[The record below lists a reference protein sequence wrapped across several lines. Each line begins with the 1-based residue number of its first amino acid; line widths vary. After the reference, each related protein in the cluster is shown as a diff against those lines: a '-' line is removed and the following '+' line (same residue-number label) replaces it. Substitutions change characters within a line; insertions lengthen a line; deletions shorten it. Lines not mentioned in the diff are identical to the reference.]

1 MRKTAEHIFLAGVKA
16 VMPDQLIQSQVILS
30 RGILTICGEAYPLNS
45 YHNIYLLG
53 AGKASALMAR
63 EMENLLGD
71 CIKGGIIVT
80 KYGHGCS
87 LKQLECREAAHPV
100 PDANSFAAA
109 ESLLAMAE
117 QATENDLVI
126 CLLSGGASS
135 LMADVPGDL
144 TPDDLQQ
151 TNALLVTSGAS
162 IAEINTVRKHLS
174 KLKGGQ
180 LAQAIFPAHCVS
192 LILSDVVGDQL
203 DVIAS
208 GPTTPDTTRF
218 YDAYH
223 VLQHYQLV
231 DKLPV
236 AVINRIKKGMAGE
249 ISDTPDAHHPCFSG
263 VKNYIIGN
271 NRRAL
276 EAAAREAKDL
286 GFETTIVTDSLEG
299 DYQTVARYLLE
310 QIDPARPEGKPV
322 CLLFG
327 GEPTVKVSGQGLGGR
342 NQHLALYLATLLAEG
357 YVIQA
362 RLETHQNPGGSFTR
376 PLHPPLNIS
385 ILCAGTD
392 GTDGPT
398 DAAGAVVDANSMLEA
413 MKQGDV
419 PKSYLDTSDS
429 YHFFERYGGHIITG
443 NTQTNVMDIIIILY
457 NYSLKNK
464 LS

>member
-1 MRKTAEHIFLAGVKA
+1 MRKTAEQIFLAGVKS
-16 VMPDQLIQSQVILS
+16 VMPDQLIRSQVFLS
-30 RGILTICGEAYPLNS
+30 EGILRICGDNYPLTN
-45 YHNIYLLG
+45 YHNIFILG

-71 CIKGGIIVT
+71 YLKGGLIVT
-80 KYGHGCS
+80 KKGHGCS
-87 LKQLECREAAHPV
+87 LKLLECREAAHPV
-100 PDANSFAAA
+100 PDANSFAASEA
-109 ESLLAMAE
+109 LLAMAK
-117 QATENDLVI
+117 QTSENDLVI

-135 LMADVPGDL
+135 LMADVPDDL
-144 TPDDLQQ
+144 TPDDLRQ

-192 LILSDVVGDQL
+192 LILSDVVGDRL

-218 YDAYH
+218 YDAYD
-223 VLQHYQLV
+223 VLHQYQLV

-249 ISDTPDAHHPCFSG
+249 ISDTPDAQHPCFAR

-276 EAAAREAKDL
+276 EAAARKGTEL
-286 GFETTIVTDSLEG
+286 GFETIIVTDSLEG

-310 QIDPARPEGKPV
+310 QIDSAQSEGKPV

-327 GEPTVKVSGQGLGGR
+327 GEPTVKVIGNGLGGR
-342 NQHLALYLATLLAEG
+342 NQHMALYLATLIAG
-357 YVIQA
+357 VSDIQA
-362 RLETHQNPGGSFTR
+362 GLEHAQQSDYNLTGLLKNLPSTIT
-376 PLHPPLNIS
+376 L
-385 ILCAGTD
+385 LCAGTD

-398 DAAGAVVDANSMLEA
+398 DAAGAVVDADSLQEA
-413 MKQGDV
+413 LKQGDI
-419 PKSYLDTSDS
+419 PQQYLDTSDS
-429 YHFFERYGGHIITG
+429 YRFFERYGGHILTG
-443 NTQTNVMDIIIILY
+443 NTQTNVMDIIILLY

-464 LS
+464 